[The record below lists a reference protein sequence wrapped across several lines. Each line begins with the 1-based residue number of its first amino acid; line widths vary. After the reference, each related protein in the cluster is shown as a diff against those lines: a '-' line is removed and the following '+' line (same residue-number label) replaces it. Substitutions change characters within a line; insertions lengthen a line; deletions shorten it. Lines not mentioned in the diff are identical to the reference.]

1 MDHLL
6 SKVRVLDLTRVL
18 AGPLATMTLGD
29 MGADVIKVERPQH
42 GDETRS
48 WGPPFDARGEAAY
61 FLAVNRNKRS
71 IALDFSI
78 PVDADLL
85 RRLIADA
92 DVVVDNFLTGAL
104 ARRRLDPDAMV
115 AAHPRLIWCTISGFA
130 DDAARPG
137 YDLVVQ
143 AEQGWMSITGD
154 VDGAPMK
161 HGVALVDV
169 MAGKDAAIAICAALA
184 ARARSTLML
193 TAAQR
198 RITIHLD
205 RSARAALVNVAQN
218 ALVTGQ
224 PPRRWG
230 NAHANLVPYQA
241 LEALDGWF
249 VIAVGSDAQFV
260 ACATALGLGAIASD
274 DRFATN
280 AGRVAHRAELTG
292 AMAALVRTASAS
304 HWMARL
310 TAAHVPCGLVR
321 SVEQALAGTGAS
333 ALSGVPPAVP
343 GTVRLPPPRLDEHGA
358 EIRAREWAAFER

>member
-1 MDHLL
+1 MRHLL

-29 MGADVIKVERPQH
+29 MGADVIKVERPHH
-42 GDETRS
+42 GDETRF
-48 WGPPFDARGEAAY
+48 WGPPFDERGEAAY
-61 FLAVNRNKRS
+61 YLSVNRNKRS
-71 IALDFSI
+71 LALDFTI
-78 PVDADLL
+78 FDDAEFL

-92 DVVVDNFLTGAL
+92 DVVVENYLAGAL
-104 ARRRLDPDAMV
+104 ARKGLDPDAMLV
-115 AAHPRLIWCTISGFA
+115 AHPQLIWCTIGGFA
-130 DDAARPG
+130 DDPTRPG
-137 YDLVVQ
+137 YDLVMQ
-143 AEQGWMSITGD
+143 AEQGWMAITGE

-169 MAGKDAAIAICAALA
+169 IAGKDAAIAICAALA
-184 ARARSTLML
+184 ARARSAVPL
-193 TAAQR
+193 AAAER
-198 RITIHLD
+198 RVTIHLD

-224 PPRRWG
+224 PARRWA

-241 LEALDGWF
+241 FEAVDGWF

-260 ACATALGLGAIASD
+260 ACATVLGLDAIAAD

-292 AMAALVRTASAS
+292 SIAAHVRTAGTA

-310 TAAHVPCGLVR
+310 TAAQVPCGLVR
-321 SVEQALAGTGAS
+321 SVAQALEGTGAS
-333 ALSGVPPAVP
+333 ALTGVPPAVP

-358 EIRAREWAAFER
+358 EIRARGWAAFES